1 MSWTILASVVV
12 ALVAAG
18 VGLAYWT
25 AARLDGGPT
34 PVDDP
39 LSADRLRATLQ
50 SLGISVGATDI
61 PPPELVA
68 PFISTRDDFVDAV
81 PGRYGGKQAILILL
95 GGRVV
100 AAASTVGSSGAEC
113 FVFRPD
119 DVDKVDYGYDI
130 GGQVTFQRDGD
141 RFTFSHIPRRRMDSF
156 RDAVLRVF
164 DENGPAR

>member
-1 MSWTILASVVV
+1 MSWTILASIVV

-18 VGLAYWT
+18 LGLAYWT
-25 AARLDGGPT
+25 AARLDAGPT
-34 PVDDP
+34 PVDDAISP
-39 LSADRLRATLQ
+39 DRLRATLQ

-81 PGRYGGKQAILILL
+81 PGRYGGKQAILVLL

-113 FVFRPD
+113 FVFRAD
-119 DVDKVDYGYDI
+119 DVGEVDYGYDI
-130 GGQVTFQRDGD
+130 GGQVTFHRDGED
-141 RFTFSHIPRRRMDSF
+141 FTFSHIPRRRMDSF
-156 RDAVLRVF
+156 RDEVLRVF
-164 DENGPAR
+164 GETNDPR